1 MNLLRFTSLTS
12 WALGCVAFAGA
23 LAAQPAEAPP
33 RTEITANALEMQGTE
48 DRNFFYFRGDVEV
61 TGTNLRILC
70 DELTVTSFRAGAT
83 DAAVGELG
91 AVEEIIAAGNVEIHQ
106 AGRSAYAGRAMVD
119 PVAGTVT
126 LAESPRIVDG
136 EVEIEGYQF
145 VLYQNDRKF
154 LSVPDPNAPAKQP
167 SRSVV
172 RLGAMPDLGF
182 DQTSADA
189 VTVNDA
195 VEGVTPVDES
205 AGELV
210 DPDAEAEAEEA
221 PESSL

>member
-1 MNLLRFTSLTS
+1 MNRFALFSLFLPLL
-12 WALGCVAFAGA
+12 A
-23 LAAQPAEAPP
+23 LAQAPAIDLQ
-33 RTEITANALEMQGTE
+33 RTVITSNALEMQGTD

-61 TGTNLRILC
+61 EGTNLLIRC
-70 DELTVTSFRAGAT
+70 DALTVASFRAGAS

-91 AVEEIIAAGNVEIHQ
+91 AVEEIVAAGNVEIHQ
-106 AGRSAYAGRAMVD
+106 AGRSAYAGRALVN

-126 LAESPRIVDG
+126 LADSPRIVDG

-154 LSVPDPNAPAKQP
+154 LSIPDPNAPEDQP

-182 DQTSADA
+182 AQEDETA
-189 VTVNDA
+189 VTVDDA
-195 VEGVTPVDES
+195 VESSDLTGTAD
-205 AGELV
+205 GELV
-210 DPDAEAEAEEA
+210 DPTAEIDAQDADTVDA
-221 PESSL
+221 PAPSPEG